1 MLPPWH
7 SLLISLRVVGWH
19 RSCKSH
25 MHDMDRSP
33 PSPPRAHLS
42 RPEDAQHGARD
53 QVSAGVGIG
62 AVSGAG
68 SGAGSGA
75 VSGAAMDRAV
85 PRRPLWR
92 RRLLWLAAG
101 LAGVATAL
109 LVTRG
114 SSARSLTVGADR
126 LALAPVTRGA
136 FEDFVQLRGEVT
148 PLRTTYVDS
157 LQGGQV
163 EAVHVEDGAEVE
175 RGQLLVKLSNTALQL
190 DLISREAQITE
201 QLNNLRGLEL
211 AHEQSRLTS
220 RRELV
225 DTEYQLARLRRQI
238 ERDAALAEEG
248 AVPRATLDDA
258 RDELAYQQQRLA
270 VLRDSRAAAEKLQ
283 RAQMVQLRAAAQQLE
298 KNLEVA
304 RRNLDSLDVRAPA
317 AGKLSAFSLEVGQ
330 SLRAGDR
337 IARIDDPAAFKLV
350 AELDE
355 YYLPRVELD
364 QRAEYPVA
372 DKVYPLR
379 VRKLR
384 PQVQDGHFQL
394 ELEFLG
400 AQPTELRRGQ
410 TAQTR
415 LVLGQPRDAV
425 LIPNGAYLDDTGG
438 TWVFVVVEGGRSA
451 VRRSVRLGRRN
462 PQYLEVLAGLL
473 PGESIVISS
482 YANYQRLD
490 RLELAR

>member
-1 MLPPWH
+1 
-7 SLLISLRVVGWH
+7 
-19 RSCKSH
+19 
-25 MHDMDRSP
+25 MDRSS
-33 PSPPRAHLS
+33 PSQAS
-42 RPEDAQHGARD
+42 
-53 QVSAGVGIG
+53 
-62 AVSGAG
+62 
-68 SGAGSGA
+68 A

-85 PRRPLWR
+85 PRRPPWR
-92 RRLLWLAAG
+92 RRALWLAAG
-101 LAGVATAL
+101 LAAAAAAL

-114 SSARSLTVGADR
+114 SSARSLSVGADR
-126 LALAPVTRGA
+126 IALAPVTRGA

-157 LQGGQV
+157 SQGGLV
-163 EAVHVEDGAEVE
+163 EAIHVEDGAMVE
-175 RGQLLVKLSNTALQL
+175 RGQLLVELTNTALQL

-211 AHEQSRLTS
+211 AHEQSRLSS
-220 RRELV
+220 RREIV
-225 DTEYQLARLRRQI
+225 DTEYQIDRLRRQI
-238 ERDAALAEEG
+238 ERDTALVGEG
-248 AVPRATLDDA
+248 ATPRATLEDA
-258 RDELAYQQQRLA
+258 RDELGYRQKRLA
-270 VLRDSRAAAEKLQ
+270 VLRDSQAAADRLQ
-283 RAQMVQLRAAAQQLE
+283 RAQLVQLRAAAQQLE

-304 RRNLDSLDVRAPA
+304 RRNLDSLHVRAPA

-337 IARIDDPAAFKLV
+337 IARIDDPVAFKLV

-372 DKVYPLR
+372 GKVYPLR

-400 AQPTELRRGQ
+400 EPPPELRRGQ

-415 LVLGQPRDAV
+415 LVLGQPREAV

-438 TWVFVVVEGGRSA
+438 TWVFVVVDGGRTA
-451 VRRSVRLGRRN
+451 VRRAVRLGRRN
-462 PQYLEVLAGLL
+462 PQHLEVLAGLS

-490 RLELAR
+490 RLELSR